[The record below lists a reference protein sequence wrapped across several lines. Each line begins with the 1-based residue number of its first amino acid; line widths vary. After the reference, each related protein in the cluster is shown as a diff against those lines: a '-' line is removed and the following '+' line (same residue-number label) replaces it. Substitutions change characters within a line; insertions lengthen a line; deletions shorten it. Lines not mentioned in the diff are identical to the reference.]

1 MIHKFLTFSLWAGS
15 APWARRSSTTA
26 RCPPAQARDRTVWS
40 FVEVARF
47 TSAPTQ
53 YTYSYKQLIKL
64 YILNH
69 SIWLFILESPSIH
82 YLCWSEIAQYRDI
95 QPWQLSSEEFGH
107 LLIHAPANNIY
118 IIRFDECMLIKW
130 KKNCLISLWKI
141 ITNSAPCSN
150 NASATSVWPF
160 SQAYV
165 RAVSPVPVV
174 AWTFAP
180 KNHKI

>member
-1 MIHKFLTFSLWAGS
+1 MSTFGSFNDHCGAILLKKLIVSQKNCKIIQSELNTCMIHKFLTFSLWAGS

-69 SIWLFILESPSIH
+69 SIWLFILESPSKH

-130 KKNCLISLWKI
+130 KKNSLISKFL
-141 ITNSAPCSN
+141 
-150 NASATSVWPF
+150 
-160 SQAYV
+160 YE
-165 RAVSPVPVV
+165 R
-174 AWTFAP
+174 
-180 KNHKI
+180 